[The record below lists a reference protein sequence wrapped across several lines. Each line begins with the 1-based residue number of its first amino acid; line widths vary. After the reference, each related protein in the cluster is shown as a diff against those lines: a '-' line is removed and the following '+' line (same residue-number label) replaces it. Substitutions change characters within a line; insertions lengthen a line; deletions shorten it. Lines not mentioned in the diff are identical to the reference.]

1 MWKIRIWALFLLVI
15 GGLIGYFIY
24 ASTPAFHPGKTV
36 RFQTEKFP
44 FKLGLDLS
52 GGVQLVYKADVT
64 SIKPGDVK
72 DAMASLRD
80 TVERRINI
88 FGVSEPIVQT
98 EEKGGIG
105 TAVDERLIVEL
116 PGVTDVKKAVDMIGQ
131 TPKLEFMTERSQAEK
146 DAYNKAIEKLKAD
159 QKAGKTIEV
168 KDIPAVVLNG
178 IYQPT
183 ELNGRF
189 LDRAALEFN
198 STTHEPVVSLV
209 FNQEGADLFA
219 QITKDNIGKTVAIYL
234 DRDLGNTEPISAP
247 VVREAITDGKAQIS
261 GNFTAEEARTLVTR
275 LNSGALP
282 VDKLDLLSTQTISAP
297 LGSKAL
303 QAGVLAGVYGLII
316 VALFLI
322 LWYRL
327 PGLVATVALA
337 IYVILMLAIFKVFSI
352 TLTSAGMA
360 GFILSM
366 GMAVD
371 ANILIFERTKEEL
384 RKGHGV
390 HDAIHEGFGRAWTS
404 IRDSNISSLIM
415 AVILFWFGTTL
426 IKGFALVFGLGV
438 LVSMFSAI
446 TVSRAFLLSL
456 PFKGHGA
463 FVRGLFGSGFFK
475 IH

>member
-1 MWKIRIWALFLLVI
+1 MWKIRIWALFLLI
-15 GGLIGYFIY
+15 AGGFIGYFIY
-24 ASTPAFHPGKTV
+24 ASTPALHPNKTV
-36 RFQTEKFP
+36 RFQTDSFP

-52 GGVQLVYKADVT
+52 GGVQLIYKAEVD
-64 SIKPGDVK
+64 SIKPADVG

-80 TVERRINI
+80 TVERRINV
-88 FGVSEPIVQT
+88 FGVAEPIIQT
-98 EEKGGIG
+98 EVKGS
-105 TAVDERLIVEL
+105 DQRLIVQL
-116 PGVTDVKKAVDMIGQ
+116 PGVTDVKKAVDIIGQ
-131 TPKLEFMTERSQAEK
+131 TPKLEFMTERPQAEI
-146 DAYNKAIEKLKAD
+146 DAYNAAVQKLKDEQA
-159 QKAGKTIEV
+159 AGKTIAA
-168 KDIPAVVLNG
+168 KDIPQVVLDG

-189 LDRAALEFN
+189 LQHATLEFDSSKN
-198 STTHEPVVSLV
+198 NEPVVSLL
-209 FNQEGADLFA
+209 FDQQGTDLFA
-219 QITKDNIGKTVAIYL
+219 QMTKDNVGKTIAIFL

-247 VVREAITDGKAQIS
+247 VVKEPILNGEAIIS
-261 GNFTAEEARTLVTR
+261 GNFTAEDARTLVTR

-282 VDKLDLLSTQTISAP
+282 VDKLDLLSTDTISAP
-297 LGSKAL
+297 LGAKAL

-327 PGLVATVALA
+327 PGLVATVALT
-337 IYVILMLAIFKVFSI
+337 IYVLMMLALFKFFNI
-352 TLTSAGMA
+352 TLTAAGIA
-360 GFILSM
+360 GFILTI

-384 RKGHGV
+384 RKGHAV
-390 HDAIHEGFGRAWTS
+390 HEAIHEGFARAWTS

-415 AVILFWFGTTL
+415 AAILFYFGTTL

-446 TVSRAFLLSL
+446 TISRAFLLSL
-456 PFKGHGA
+456 PFKGHSS
-463 FVRGLFGSGFFK
+463 FVKGLFGSGFFK